1 MMLRQVIV
9 DTSILVA
16 LIDKRDQYHTW
27 ACQHLGSISPPLL
40 TCEAVIS
47 EAWFLLGRV
56 GNGREA
62 LLLLLERGQV
72 SVEFDLNAER
82 VAVIALMR
90 RYQSVPAS
98 VADAE
103 LVRMSELNSDSSVFT
118 LDSDFQI
125 YRKNRNISIP
135 LITP

>member
-1 MMLRQVIV
+1 MLRQVIV
-9 DTSILVA
+9 DTGILVA
-16 LIDKRDQYHTW
+16 LIDRQDQYHDW
-27 ACQHLGSISPPLL
+27 ALEQLSSISPPLL

-56 GNGREA
+56 RNGRKA
-62 LLLLLERGQV
+62 LFLLLEQAQV
-72 SVEFDLNAER
+72 SIEFDLNAEQ

-103 LVRMSELNSDSSVFT
+103 LVRMAELYPQSSVFT

-125 YRKNRNISIP
+125 YRKNRNTPIP